1 MVFFRRSSLQTPP
14 PKFRQMLKIK
24 WFLKASLVLIYFIQ
38 LTPLSKYK
46 TVLFQLINI
55 GSHYQ
60 YGNDDHAEFLCVV
73 SREYPHTASQDKLQE
88 PTDRAKVTARILLSI
103 LFTLSSAQHINN
115 PSDTTLCSG
124 LLLWS
129 CNCRWRDKYLLLCAE
144 GWGLLSRKHLATISI
159 IF

>member
-1 MVFFRRSSLQTPP
+1 
-14 PKFRQMLKIK
+14 MLKIK
-24 WFLKASLVLIYFIQ
+24 WFLKASLILIYFIQ

-124 LLLWS
+124 LLL
-129 CNCRWRDKYLLLCAE
+129 
-144 GWGLLSRKHLATISI
+144 
-159 IF
+159 